1 MYLAKSGSSI
11 SRIYSSIYS
20 KAVPEM
26 KILLFIYLF
35 ILLIVAL
42 EKELVGKMCTTAHLT
57 RESGDCAGQIVT
69 QNDLITWM

>member
-1 MYLAKSGSSI
+1 
-11 SRIYSSIYS
+11 
-20 KAVPEM
+20 M

-57 RESGDCAGQIVT
+57 RVSGDCAGQIVT